1 MIYQDKNYFTTPK
14 SYRRSCIFVIK
25 YSLLLCLPK
34 AGSSPCHGNSADVF
48 TFLVIIRLLILEQLI
63 QGDELMSV
71 TCTVDRHAS
80 FNKLFKLL
88 IDKGIKKKELCEIAG
103 VSPTSIAK
111 LVHGGNVSTDMLCK
125 ICCALDCDIGD
136 IMEFVKN

>member
-1 MIYQDKNYFTTPK
+1 MN
-14 SYRRSCIFVIK
+14 
-25 YSLLLCLPK
+25 
-34 AGSSPCHGNSADVF
+34 
-48 TFLVIIRLLILEQLI
+48 
-63 QGDELMSV
+63 V

-88 IDKGIKKKELCEIAG
+88 IDKGIKKKDLCEIAG

-136 IMEFVKN
+136 IMEFVISFRSILISEELTILWNLLQQETRLKPVR